1 MFRMNVTELVLIALA
16 LAMDATVYS
25 FSYGL
30 ILRQG
35 RAWAALWLALV
46 VGFYQA
52 GMPLIGYIGGMAV
65 KELLAAWSPWIV
77 LAVFTLL
84 GANVIRN
91 AWYPKDE
98 ETCGDG
104 GAKPLGFGT
113 LMLVGI
119 ATSIDALAVG
129 TCMALGSMGSTDG
142 TPLSSAQL
150 GIAVGIIGV
159 VTLACSLAAFHAA
172 RPLQKL
178 PTKWLET
185 FAGLLLI
192 GLGIQNVLSEL
203 STFCQ

>member
-1 MFRMNVTELVLIALA
+1 MHVTELTLIALA

-35 RAWAALWLALV
+35 RLAASLWLALV
-46 VGFYQA
+46 VGLYQA
-52 GMPLIGYIGGMAV
+52 AMPLIGYIGGMAV
-65 KELLAAWSPWIV
+65 RDALAAWDHWIV

-91 AWYPKDE
+91 AWGDKDGE
-98 ETCGDG
+98 AEDAG
-104 GAKPLGFGT
+104 GRPLGFGT

-129 TCMALGSMGSTDG
+129 ACMALGSLGCTCG
-142 TPLSSAQL
+142 KPLSPLQL
-150 GIAVGIIGV
+150 GLAVGLIGL
-159 VTLACSLAAFHAA
+159 VTLVCSLAAFHAA

-178 PTKWLET
+178 PTRWLET

-192 GLGIQNVLSEL
+192 ALGVQNMLREL
-203 STFCQ
+203 L

>member
-1 MFRMNVTELVLIALA
+1 MNVPELVLVALA

-30 ILRQG
+30 ILRRG
-35 RAWAALWLALV
+35 RFWAAFWLALV
-46 VGFYQA
+46 VGLYQA
-52 GMPLIGYIGGMAV
+52 GMPLVGYIGGMAV
-65 KELLAAWSPWIV
+65 KDALAAWDHWIV

-91 AWYPKDE
+91 AWGAKEGGE
-98 ETCGDG
+98 EGG
-104 GAKPLGFGT
+104 GAAPLGFGT

-129 TCMALGSMGSTDG
+129 ACMALGSIGSCG
-142 TPLSSAQL
+142 GQALTPLQL
-150 GIAVGIIGV
+150 GLAVALIGGI
-159 VTLACSLAAFHAA
+159 TFACSLAAFHAA

-192 GLGIQNVLSEL
+192 GLGVQNVLREL
-203 STFCQ
+203 L